1 MVNVMPNPSSKS
13 KQRWNASHYR
23 QLKISVIPDTAALF
37 KAACAAN
44 NVSMAGVLSKFMDEY
59 IRAASKGEHQSKADP
74 CTKNNPP
81 KTFETRRKRRDAV
94 NNMKLQMEQL
104 MFAEERYRDAIPEN
118 LQGSKWYDAADHSI
132 ELIQEILELLSEV
145 Y

>member
-1 MVNVMPNPSSKS
+1 MPSPSSKS

-23 QLKISVIPDTAALF
+23 QLKISVNPDTATLF

-59 IRAASKGEHQSKADP
+59 SHTDSKGERQSKTGPRAKDRP
-74 CTKNNPP
+74 LNL
-81 KTFETRRKRRDAV
+81 FETRRKRHDAV
-94 NNMKLQMEQL
+94 NNIKLQMEQL
-104 MFAEERYRDAIPEN
+104 MIAEERYRDAIPEN

-132 ELIQEILELLSEV
+132 ELIQEIIELLSEA

>member
-1 MVNVMPNPSSKS
+1 MPSPSNKA

-23 QLKISVIPDTAALF
+23 QLKISVNPDTATLF

-59 IRAASKGEHQSKADP
+59 SHTDSNDERQSKTELCSKDKSFN
-74 CTKNNPP
+74 TL
-81 KTFETRRKRRDAV
+81 ETRRKRRNAV
-94 NNMKLQMEQL
+94 NNIMLQMEQL
-104 MFAEERYRDAIPEN
+104 MIAEERYRDSVPEN
-118 LQGSKWYDAADHSI
+118 LQGSKWYDAAEHSI
-132 ELIQEILELLSEV
+132 ELIQEILELLSEI

>member
-13 KQRWNASHYR
+13 KQRWNESHYR
-23 QLKISVIPDTAALF
+23 QLKISVSPDTATLF

-59 IRAASKGEHQSKADP
+59 IHIDSVGERQSKIDLRAKEKPSDP
-74 CTKNNPP
+74 Y
-81 KTFETRRKRRDAV
+81 ETRRKRRNVV
-94 NNMKLQMEQL
+94 NNIKLQLEQL
-104 MFAEERYRDAIPEN
+104 MIAEERYRDTIPEN
-118 LQGSKWYDAADHSI
+118 LQGSKWYDAADNSI